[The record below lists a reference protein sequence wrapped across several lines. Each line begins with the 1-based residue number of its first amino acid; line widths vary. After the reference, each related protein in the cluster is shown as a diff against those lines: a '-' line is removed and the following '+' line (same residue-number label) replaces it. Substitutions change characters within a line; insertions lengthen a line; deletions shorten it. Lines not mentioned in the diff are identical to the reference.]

1 MLTLEITIN
10 LPPASE
16 KLAVLGSG
24 EANLKLIRD
33 ALGVRITARNDT
45 IHFSG
50 ERGAVY
56 TARSVLSH
64 LIDQSRR
71 SHPTIPSRET
81 VLDLIAQQ
89 SPTIHKSASS
99 PRQMPRQHSHV
110 NWNGRLDVYVRG
122 RAVKPRSLN
131 QQHYLEAIM
140 EHDLTI
146 AIGPAGTGKTYLAVA
161 AAVHMLKSGQIRKII
176 LARPAVEAGEK
187 LGFLPGTVEAKV
199 NPFLRPLFDALHDMM
214 DYAQI
219 SRFMES
225 DVIEVVPLAYMRGRT
240 LNDAAIICDE
250 AQNTTRGQMHMFLT
264 RMGAASKMIV
274 TGDITQIDLPDPR
287 QSGLIDALRRL
298 RRVPGVGSIVLESA
312 DVIRHPLVARIIQAY
327 GQQTDDTIQTNLLAE
342 TQD

>member
-1 MLTLEITIN
+1 MEITIN

-33 ALGVRITARNDT
+33 ALGVRITARDDT

-50 ERGAVY
+50 KQGAVN
-56 TARSVLSH
+56 TARSVLTH

-71 SHPTIPSRET
+71 SHPTIPSREM

-89 SPTIHKSASS
+89 SPSTHRSAHLP
-99 PRQMPRQHSHV
+99 PRQNHLQSSHI

-161 AAVHMLKSGQIRKII
+161 AAAHMLKTGQIRKII

-187 LGFLPGTVEAKV
+187 LGYLPGTVEAKV

-250 AQNTTRGQMHMFLT
+250 AQNTTKGQMQMFLT

-287 QSGLIDALRRL
+287 QSGLIDAARRL
-298 RRVPGVGSIVLESA
+298 RRVPGVASIVLESA

-327 GQQTDDTIQTNLLAE
+327 GQRTDDTIQTNLLAE
-342 TQD
+342 KPD